1 MVLALFMKKCKETS
15 TYISVIDNQL
25 LLKYRALNGIL
36 FVNEEGRKH
45 YRISSAIF
53 SDAETELMGQYP
65 AITSSSKIT
74 QEIKHISL
82 VITLSNYDTFPN

>member
-1 MVLALFMKKCKETS
+1 MKKCKETS
-15 TYISVIDNQL
+15 IYTSVIDNQL
-25 LLKYRALNGIL
+25 LLKYRALNGIM

-65 AITSSSKIT
+65 AITISNNIT
-74 QEIKHISL
+74 QEIKRISS
-82 VITLSNYDTFPN
+82 VITLPNYDTFPN